1 MPRKQEYNDDV
12 CKLVQRRYEA
22 SKKYTQ
28 PYFDRFLDNYKHYFL
43 RSIDEAIEADPQA
56 YPFYST
62 LTIPISFQ
70 TVETLLPRVFSR
82 IPTFTLSTDMENDE
96 KAETSF
102 RELIKYQMEHPYL
115 IDDTVFM
122 RLFRGAKELFITGN
136 MWGEVPWVYKEA
148 MVNEYQPYSMQLGLK
163 PSWENLSILEKYELK
178 PDWQLVKT
186 KKKLIDA
193 PVFQHRSVFHVFPE
207 PNRKSAGELGWVV
220 LEDFLTMEQIMDIVK
235 VSPTKYQNIEVLKTM
250 KPWSEGTTAT
260 GTNYDQEV
268 AAIFGAS
275 DSSSE
280 NSETKLYKVLTMREP
295 YKLVITIN
303 EKLTIRDT
311 DNPNGDGKIGLFL
324 CTDIPVPGQLY
335 GWGEVDPIKKI
346 EDAVTDQTNMR
357 MDSVF
362 YDLLRMWK
370 LDPTKLL
377 EGEEFYPEPG
387 AIIQMNDLTGLQ
399 TVDTGSTAAT
409 AFKEYTEWD
418 EIIQKTTGATDY
430 ATGQN
435 DPGMTDTA
443 SGIEALQAAANAR
456 FAMRLQI
463 FEQMCLKAMG
473 TMYVQRNLVF
483 FDDPQWVNTEDG
495 KMLISPDQVRMIR
508 GAIHFKVDTG
518 STEAGMQNKEL
529 QKWRFITDQIGANK
543 APFNNLTQ
551 ESQDFVATRLLT
563 SLGERNPEKIIIRN
577 PAPAVP
583 TVAGAMGGVV
593 PPVAPAGQETA
604 VDGAQPN
611 AQPIAQPDESG
622 AVQEQA

>member
-1 MPRKQEYNDDV
+1 MARKQEYNDEV

-70 TVETLLPRVFSR
+70 TVETILPRIFARTPS
-82 IPTFTLSTDMENDE
+82 FTLSTDMENDE
-96 KAETSF
+96 KAESSF
-102 RELIKYQMEHPYL
+102 KELIKYQIEHPYL
-115 IDDTVFM
+115 IDDPVFI
-122 RLFRGAKELFITGN
+122 RLLRGAKELFITGN

-148 MVNEYQPYSMQLGLK
+148 EVNEYQPYSMQLGLK
-163 PSWENLSILEKYELK
+163 PSWDNIPILDKYGVK
-178 PDWQLVKT
+178 PDWKLVKT

-193 PVFQHRSVFHVFPE
+193 PVFQHRSIFHVFPE

-220 LEDFLTMEQIMDIVK
+220 LEDFLTKDQIMEMVN
-235 VSPTKYQNIEVLKTM
+235 VSPSKYRNIEVFNAM
-250 KPWSEGTTAT
+250 KPWSDGTNST

-268 AAIFGAS
+268 SAIFGAS
-275 DSSSE
+275 DVSTE
-280 NSETKLYKVLTMREP
+280 NSETKLYKVLIMREP
-295 YKLVITIN
+295 YRLVITIN

-335 GWGEVDPIKKI
+335 GWGEVDPVKKI
-346 EDAVTDQTNMR
+346 EDAMTDQTNMR
-357 MDSVF
+357 IDSVF

-387 AIIQMNDLTGLQ
+387 AIIQMNDLNGLA
-399 TVDTGSTAAT
+399 TVDTGSTNAT
-409 AFKEYTEWD
+409 AYKEYIEWD
-418 EIIQKTTGATDY
+418 EILQKTTGATDY

-463 FEQMCLKAMG
+463 FEQMALKAMG

-483 FDDPQWVNTEDG
+483 FDEQQWVNTEDG
-495 KMLISPDQVRMIR
+495 KVLIKPDQIRMIR
-508 GAIHFKVDTG
+508 GVIHFKVDTG
-518 STEAGMQNKEL
+518 STEAGLQNKEL
-529 QKWRFITDQIGANK
+529 KKWRFITDQIASNNP
-543 APFNNLTQ
+543 PFNNLTQ
-551 ESQDFVATRLLT
+551 EAQDFVANRLLT

-577 PAPAVP
+577 PAPVVP
-583 TVAGAMGGVV
+583 TVGADGGVV

-604 VDGAQPN
+604 VAGAQENAQPN
-611 AQPIAQPDESG
+611 AQPDATG